1 MTRIHGKFKD
11 FELENVTG
19 FVNITPR
26 PNYFVSGDI
35 IIPSII
41 KRVDIVDGGIDTTVV
56 SPDDA
61 NPTDWTY
68 VLDVYVEGSAPIRF
82 DIAATETDVDLSE
95 VIPVTP
101 FEGTPIL
108 RGLKG
113 DTGPKGDKGDTGA
126 IGPKGDKGDQGIQGL
141 QGIPGIAGPTGPKG
155 EKGDT
160 GATGLT
166 GPKGDKGDTGATG
179 AIGPKGLKG
188 DKGDTGPAGASVTG
202 PQGPTGATGAK
213 GEKGDTGATG
223 PAGPKGDKGD
233 TGATGAIGPTG
244 PKGDKGDTGF
254 AGPTGLQG
262 PKGDKGDPGTIQ
274 DTGWVDL
281 VSSSTMSG
289 GNISEFQI
297 RRIAS
302 IVYVRLVCNVTANTN
317 CNINYS
323 MPVGYQGS
331 ERVYSAGYSQNSSN
345 KQAAVSI
352 RMSNSLIEFRSND
365 GTAVGVDFSFITD
378 NAFPS

>member
-56 SPDDA
+56 SPEDA

-68 VLDVYVEGSAPIRF
+68 VLDVYVDRSAPIRF

-126 IGPKGDKGDQGIQGL
+126 TGPKGDKGDQGL
-141 QGIPGIAGPTGPKG
+141 QGPQGIQGIAGPIGPKG
-155 EKGDT
+155 N
-160 GATGLT
+160 
-166 GPKGDKGDTGATG
+166 TGATG
-179 AIGPKGLKG
+179 AIGL
-188 DKGDTGPAGASVTG
+188 T
-202 PQGPTGATGAK
+202 
-213 GEKGDTGATG
+213 
-223 PAGPKGDKGD
+223 GPKGDKGD

-244 PKGDKGDTGF
+244 PKGDKGDTGPAGASVTGPQGPTGATGPKGDKGDTGATGPAGPKGDKGDKGDTGPIGPTGPKGDKGDTGF

-262 PKGDKGDPGTIQ
+262 PAGKDAVIQ
-274 DTGWVDL
+274 DTGLIDKT
-281 VSSSTMSG
+281 STSTTTG
-289 GNISEFQI
+289 GTINYVRV
-297 RRIAS
+297 RRIAN
-302 IVYVRLVCNVTANTN
+302 IVFIYFLYKSGSGSYTITINLGTGYKPEFGLYGTNYCQDASGNPLTAGSFSLDANANTIKLLASTN
-317 CNINYS
+317 AA
-323 MPVGYQGS
+323 
-331 ERVYSAGYSQNSSN
+331 YSAGFISYPT
-345 KQAAVSI
+345 
-352 RMSNSLIEFRSND
+352 ND
-365 GTAVGVDFSFITD
+365 
-378 NAFPS
+378 AFPA